1 MTPETIETPEKPAEA
16 KGLAGIAITPLL
28 AIGERLRT
36 QDNRCTANPM
46 FIVQQ
51 QRSFGCEPG
60 EGDMD
65 VWLDCDWEEVDEET
79 SSKLDELDDA
89 FEWDLSEDQKTMLES
104 YTKRGIKHYWEFV
117 MAAFTEEG
125 CKEYLRLDGHN
136 LTKPR
141 IYAMSFNRCPEML
154 AIRETLLSLANAK
167 SPSVGANEKPMP

>member
-1 MTPETIETPEKPAEA
+1 MDSKPTDSGSSVMAVA
-16 KGLAGIAITPLL
+16 NDPLL
-28 AIGERLRT
+28 AIGERIRT

-51 QRSFGCEPG
+51 QRSFGVEPG

-79 SSKLDELDDA
+79 SAKLDELDDA
-89 FEWDLSEDQKTMLES
+89 FEWDLTDEQKALLGS
-104 YTKRGIKHYWEFV
+104 HTKRGIKHHWEFV

-136 LTKPR
+136 LHKPR

-154 AIRETLLSLANAK
+154 AIRETLLSLANVQAK
-167 SPSVGANEKPMP
+167 PCRADD

>member
-1 MTPETIETPEKPAEA
+1 MIPESIERPKKPAEV
-16 KGLAGIAITPLL
+16 KDLAGIAMTPLL

-51 QRSFGCEPG
+51 QRSFGVEPG

-65 VWLDCDWEEVDEET
+65 VWLDEDWEEVDDET
-79 SSKLDELDDA
+79 AAMLDKLDDA
-89 FEWDLSEDQKTMLES
+89 FESDLDKDQIAMLERH
-104 YTKRGIKHYWEFV
+104 TKRGIKHHWEFV
-117 MAAFTEEG
+117 MAAFTEKG
-125 CKEYLRLDGHN
+125 CNEYLRLDGHN

-154 AIRETLLSLANAK
+154 AIRETLLSLANADVRRDDGK
-167 SPSVGANEKPMP
+167 GLPT